1 MSYEKLPFTR
11 ESPGCVLFVLDQS
24 GSMSE
29 PFGRVPSVSK
39 AQGVADAVNRLL
51 QTLCLRCT
59 KSDGVRHYF
68 DVGVLVYGVSGE
80 VESAFPRSWA
90 EHDLVPIPVISD
102 NPLRIEKRS
111 SPPIGDMPAK
121 DTLLPVWIEPR
132 AEMLT
137 PMCAALK
144 RTADVVGGWIKRHK
158 DAFPPI
164 VLHITDGGSTDGDPI
179 GPARRITDM
188 ATSDGN
194 VLLFN
199 AHISSESSDAIGFV
213 AEPPAVGDELAPMLF
228 EMSSV
233 LPASFVAEARASNH
247 NVSDGARGFAF
258 NADLVELIQFLDIGT
273 RATRQLR

>member
-1 MSYEKLPFTR
+1 MSYGKLPFKR
-11 ESPGCVLFVLDQS
+11 ENPGCVLFVLDQS

-68 DVGVLVYGVSGE
+68 DVGVLVYGVGDD
-80 VESAFPRSWA
+80 VASAFPRSWA
-90 EHDLVPIPVISD
+90 RHDLVPIPLIND
-102 NPLRIEKRS
+102 HPLRFEKRS
-111 SPPIGDMPAK
+111 SPAIGDMPAR

-132 AEMLT
+132 AELFT
-137 PMCAALK
+137 PMCAALRK
-144 RTADVVGGWIKRHK
+144 AENVVGGWIKQHK
-158 DAFPPI
+158 DSFPPI
-164 VLHITDGGSTDGDPI
+164 VLHVTDGESTDGDPI

-188 ATSDGN
+188 GTSDGN

-199 AHISSESSDAIGFV
+199 CHISHSSSAPIVFV
-213 AEPPAVGDELAPMLF
+213 ADPPVVEDELAPMLF

-233 LPASFVAEARASNH
+233 LPAGFVAEARASGH
-247 NVSDGARGFAF
+247 DVHDGARGFAF